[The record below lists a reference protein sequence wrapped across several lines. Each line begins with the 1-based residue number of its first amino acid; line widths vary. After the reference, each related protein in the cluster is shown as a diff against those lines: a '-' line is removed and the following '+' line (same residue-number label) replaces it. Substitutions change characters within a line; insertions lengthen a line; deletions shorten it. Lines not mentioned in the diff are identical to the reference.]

1 MKDLHSGNMK
11 KIVWCFF
18 ILTLPL
24 SVCAQEDFPKEAQR
38 KLTQYYT
45 DNQPV
50 QLALFFN
57 QPEYAAGDTV
67 WFKAAFVAAG
77 DHRPVAK
84 RQIINVTLLSESGTN
99 VLHQKILL
107 TDGYGFNQIT
117 IPTSFT
123 PGVYTLVA
131 YSDWMKNFDQSLFAY
146 HDLIITG
153 EKILKRRVANEIMAY
168 PEGGSLVGGVNN
180 RVAIK
185 GVPGSNVT
193 LSNSQNQTV
202 SCRLNDDGF
211 GSLVLSPATNDSY
224 RLSDCTRTSELKT
237 SNEKNIAMMVTSQ
250 DNSPG
255 SLHIRLTANGETN
268 RSEEYYLLV
277 THGGNVYGS
286 NRITFA
292 EAQVDVRLDAGQL
305 RSGLMLITLFRNN
318 RSVEAERMFFID
330 ANYGVQATV
339 QTDQNA
345 YTPRGKVDLQLNIRD
360 RSGSPMASVVGVT
373 VFQNE
378 LFPQTNTGAAR
389 SLLVPG
395 SYSMMATDVN
405 DFLITQQWKQFVWS
419 DVLNGGKKNQH
430 KFKSNLHFTGR
441 VVDGDKLTVG
451 GLPVVSFFLSREVRI
466 YAEYLKKD
474 GTFDFPM
481 FFDFEGQERVF
492 YTIEK
497 VGSIIPGTRMII
509 ESDTIEI
516 TVPRNQYTATAL
528 PDPFLQFANS
538 RKALDAA
545 YRVGT
550 VDEMKSQ
557 QVNPHAFIEDEVFDA
572 DVSVDLSEYLI
583 FPTMEETLREIIPS
597 LQHRWKNGKHIVR
610 AKITEPD
617 IVPKG
622 DPIYFIDG
630 VLTGDTDYFMS
641 LKPENISRIK
651 IIRSQRKLSAFGAI
665 GKYGIV
671 LVETKLL
678 NNAQNV
684 PQSLNSFVATGLTQ
698 PISFKPTN
706 VTNPKLARTPIFKS
720 TLYWN
725 PSVLVGADGKANLS
739 FYTADNTGTFT
750 IRVDGFAAN
759 GEPITVE
766 KMIEV
771 KFKRPIN

>member
-1 MKDLHSGNMK
+1 MK
-11 KIVWCFF
+11 KFVWCVFLF
-18 ILTLPL
+18 TLPL
-24 SVCAQEDFPKEAQR
+24 IGFAQEDFAKEAQR
-38 KLTQYYT
+38 KLAQYYI

-50 QLALFFN
+50 KVALFFN

-67 WFKAAFVAAG
+67 WFKAAFVSAG
-77 DHRPVAK
+77 DHRPIAK
-84 RQIINVTLLSESGTN
+84 RQIINITLLSESGIN
-99 VLHQKILL
+99 VFHQKILL
-107 TDGYGFNQIT
+107 TDGHGFNQLI
-117 IPTSFT
+117 IPSSFSA
-123 PGVYTLVA
+123 GVYTLVA

-153 EKILKRRVANEIMAY
+153 EKILKRKIANEIKVY

-180 RVAIK
+180 RVAVK
-185 GVPGSNVT
+185 GIPGSNVT
-193 LSNSQNQTV
+193 FSNTQNQTV
-202 SCRLNDDGF
+202 SCRLDDAGF
-211 GSLVLSPATNDSY
+211 GSLVLSPAINDSY
-224 RLSDCTRTSELKT
+224 RLSDGSRTSELKT
-237 SNEKNIAMMVTSQ
+237 ADGKNIAMMVTNQ
-250 DNSPG
+250 DNSPD

-286 NRITFA
+286 NRITFTDA
-292 EAQVDVRLDAGQL
+292 HVDVKLDADQL

-330 ANYGVQATV
+330 ANNGIQATM
-339 QTDQNA
+339 QTDHNA
-345 YTPRGKVDLQLNIRD
+345 YVTRGKVDLQLNIKD
-360 RSGSPMASVVGVT
+360 RGGNPIASVVGVT

-378 LFPQTNTGAAR
+378 LFSQTNTSAAR
-389 SLLVPG
+389 SLLIPG
-395 SYSMMATDVN
+395 SHSMPATDVN
-405 DFLITQQWKQFVWS
+405 DFLITQQWKQFIWN

-451 GLPVVSFFLSREVRI
+451 GLPVVSFFLSRDVRI

-497 VGSIIPGTRMII
+497 SGSIIPGTRMII

-516 TVPRNQYTATAL
+516 TVPRNQYTATTL

-538 RKALDAA
+538 MKALDAA
-545 YRVGT
+545 YRAGT
-550 VDEMKSQ
+550 IDEMKSQ

-572 DVSVDLSEYLI
+572 DISVDLSEYLI

-597 LQHRWKNGKHIVR
+597 LQHRWKDGKHIVR

-617 IVPKG
+617 IVSKG

-665 GKYGIV
+665 GKHGIV
-671 LVETKLL
+671 LIETKIL

-698 PISFKPTN
+698 PMGFKATN
-706 VTNPKLARTPIFKS
+706 VTSPKLARTPIFKS

-725 PSVLVGADGKANLS
+725 PSVLVGQDGKANLS

-771 KFKRPIN
+771 KFKRPNN